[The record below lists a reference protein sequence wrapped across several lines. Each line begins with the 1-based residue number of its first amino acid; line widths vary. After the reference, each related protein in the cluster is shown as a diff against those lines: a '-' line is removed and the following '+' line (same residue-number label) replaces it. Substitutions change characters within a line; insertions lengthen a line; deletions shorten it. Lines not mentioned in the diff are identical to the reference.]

1 MSSSSIK
8 EGKRELIMAAAIQI
22 FSQKGYHNSKMEDI
36 ALAAGIGK
44 GTIYEYFP
52 GKLQLL
58 QEIMEQSFHLYD
70 HSLSVELN
78 NSLSFETKIK
88 VLLEGH
94 FRFCQQNKD
103 LTRFMFW
110 DTEVIDEE
118 LMKWGMEKRAE
129 KEGRLQEMIL
139 EGIGSG
145 EIRDLDPKLI
155 TVMISGVF
163 SAIWIPVVVEGW
175 EVDAAQAAAQITDM
189 LMQGLKH

>member
-1 MSSSSIK
+1 
-8 EGKRELIMAAAIQI
+8 MAAAIQI

-70 HSLSVELN
+70 HSLAAELN

-129 KEGRLQEMIL
+129 KEGRLQEMIR

-163 SAIWIPVVVEGW
+163 SALWIPVVVEGW

>member
-1 MSSSSIK
+1 MSSAGIK
-8 EGKRELIMAAAIQI
+8 ESKRELIMAAAIQI

-70 HSLSVELN
+70 HSLAADLN
-78 NSLSFETKIK
+78 NSLSFATKIK

-118 LMKWGMEKRAE
+118 LMKWGIEKRAE
-129 KEGRLQEMIL
+129 KEGRLQEMIRD
-139 EGIGSG
+139 GIRSG

-189 LMQGLKH
+189 LLQGLKH